1 MADKR
6 NATGTEDLRETFFG
20 ILAFDVLV
28 ALERVEAQDTQTAR
42 RDLIRTL
49 FAAIEGFVW
58 EFRAH
63 VREIADA
70 VDDIPPLLAMALNET
85 SYSVSENGKLVEQQR
100 YIALP
105 SMVRL
110 ATNLAQTLC
119 QDLKVDFS
127 VDGWA
132 DLKRT
137 IALRNRI
144 THPKSK
150 ADLNITTD
158 DTTIAWS
165 GFRWILGHVAHVMET
180 TIAAQADYL
189 RQFKILAERLEA
201 GDPVAIEAYR
211 ASRAALYG

>member
-6 NATGTEDLRETFFG
+6 NTAGADDLRETFFG

-28 ALERVEAQDTQTAR
+28 ALERVEAHDNQTAR

-58 EFRAH
+58 EFRGH
-63 VREIADA
+63 VREIADT
-70 VDDIPPLLAMALNET
+70 VDEIPPLLAMALNEA
-85 SYSVSENGKLVEQQR
+85 SYSVSESGKLVEQQR
-100 YIALP
+100 FIALP

-119 QDLKVDFS
+119 HDLDVDFS
-127 VDGWA
+127 VDGWV

-137 IALRNRI
+137 IAIRNRI

-158 DTTIAWS
+158 DTKIAWS
-165 GFRWILGHVAHVMET
+165 GFKWLLGHVAFVMET
-180 TIAAQADYL
+180 TITVQADYL
-189 RQFKILAERLEA
+189 RRFRILAEQLEA
-201 GDPVAIEAYR
+201 GDPIALEAYR
-211 ASRAALYG
+211 ASYAALYG